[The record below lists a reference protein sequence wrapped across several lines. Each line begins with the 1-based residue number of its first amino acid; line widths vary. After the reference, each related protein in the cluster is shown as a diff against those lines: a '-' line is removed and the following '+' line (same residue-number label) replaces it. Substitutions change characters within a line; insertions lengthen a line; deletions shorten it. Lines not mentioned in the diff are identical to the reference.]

1 MDPTANGFQNL
12 ATTLKYRVFKS
23 PKHEF
28 VLSAGLSVEWGGTG
42 SSTGGAKAFN
52 TYMPT
57 VHFGKGVGDLRYT
70 LSRISRSRSPARS
83 ATRFRPETS
92 P

>member
-12 ATTLKYRVFKS
+12 DTTLKYRVFKS

-42 SSTGGAKAFN
+42 SATVGAEAFN
-52 TYMPT
+52 TYIPT
-57 VHFGKGVGDLRYT
+57 LYFGKGLIGVCWRKSCVT
-70 LSRISRSRSPARS
+70 
-83 ATRFRPETS
+83 TETHGS
-92 P
+92 MVPG